1 LVIVMPVDEYSFYTP
16 DGEVELG
23 DILEGRRVGHATPWP
38 GHAGFSSQG
47 VICRDNQDGDEP
59 LRPFAIVLQPE
70 EFRRFFGRY
79 SQLRGDL
86 SPVSAWCHVV
96 TPRDLERLQ
105 SADRI
110 AELNGFEAAWT
121 GLIVAEA
128 LMLAE
133 RPISQV
139 KIAACFSTHSYAIA
153 RTIALWP
160 NLHVEEIVGRY
171 EHAQSLLVRGASAR
185 HARLRQN
192 LASVWDILLEAAQP
206 FSISHRRKFSVL
218 AESIRALELSR
229 RRSDPNEGY
238 RFVEPMEHLVPS
250 ANVFRNL
257 EKLSPEQRLQLFDKL
272 LLLAEKESEN
282 SIEQNAVLMLAG
294 YLATV
299 AAGGSASLSLVEA
312 SSKRWPQITAW
323 AYVLGSIGERV
334 VWTSSFDGLGRLVAR
349 ELLRPFRLSDA
360 PTCDFSLDEAEV
372 LVDPQLSDPFVHLR
386 IKQSRVLTVAVLPGV
401 NISLPIASDAS
412 HEVASTSAGYEEA
425 TPFVRNEEF
434 ARLAN
439 SLWPYLRELMQ
450 GSNFGNGQYGNDVR
464 ISKSRN
470 QRRSGAQSKLPL
482 K

>member
-1 LVIVMPVDEYSFYTP
+1 MTVMSVDEYSFYMP
-16 DGEVELG
+16 EGEEAFG
-23 DILEGRRVGHATPWP
+23 EILEGRRVGHSVPWP
-38 GHAGFSSQG
+38 SQTSFRSKG
-47 VICRDNQDGDEP
+47 VICRDNQDGHEP

-79 SQLRGDL
+79 SQLRSDL
-86 SPVSAWCHVV
+86 SPISAWCHVI
-96 TPRDLERLQ
+96 TPRALERLD
-105 SADRI
+105 SADRS

-121 GLIVAEA
+121 GLVVAEA

-133 RPISQV
+133 RPISQI

-153 RTIALWP
+153 RAIALWP
-160 NLHVEEIVGRY
+160 NISVDEVVERY
-171 EHAQSLLVRGASAR
+171 EHAQGLVRGSTTK
-185 HARLRQN
+185 HVGLRQN
-192 LASVWDILLEAAQP
+192 LAPVWDALLAASQSSP
-206 FSISHRRKFSVL
+206 ISHRSKFSVL
-218 AESIRALELSR
+218 AESIRALGFSR
-229 RRSDPNEGY
+229 RHSDSNESY
-238 RFVEPMEHLVPS
+238 RFAEPLEHLVP
-250 ANVFRNL
+250 AAILFRNL
-257 EKLSPEQRLQLFDKL
+257 AKLSPEQRLQQFDKL
-272 LLLAEKESEN
+272 ILLAGEASEN
-282 SIEQNAVLMLAG
+282 SIEQNAILMLAG

-323 AYVLGSIGERV
+323 AYVLGSIGEQV

-401 NISLPIASDAS
+401 NISLPLASEVS
-412 HEVASTSAGYEEA
+412 HEVAPTGTGHEKA
-425 TPFVRNEEF
+425 THLIRNQEF

-450 GSNFGNGQYGNDVR
+450 GSSSEKAQYGNEPR
-464 ISKSRN
+464 TSKPRN
-470 QRRSGAQSKLPL
+470 QKRSGTQSKLPL